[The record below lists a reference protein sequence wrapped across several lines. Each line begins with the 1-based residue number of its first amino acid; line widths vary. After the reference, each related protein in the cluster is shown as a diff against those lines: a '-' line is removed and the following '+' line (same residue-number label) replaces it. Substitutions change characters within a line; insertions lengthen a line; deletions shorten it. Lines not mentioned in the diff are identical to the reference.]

1 MHRHMNLL
9 QRPHQPLQAVGQGNG
24 RGGIGEQEG
33 ARDEHDDSCHHQ
45 HRIFDAFFRDLELP
59 ELHQHVALGV
69 EHIEDGGKHDDDN
82 HRLDTL

>member
-9 QRPHQPLQAVGQGNG
+9 QGTQQPLQTVGQGNG

-45 HRIFDAFFRDLELP
+45 HRIADAVIGNFELP
-59 ELHQHVALGV
+59 HLHQHIALGV
-69 EHIEDGGKHDDDN
+69 EHIEDGGKHDDEN
-82 HRLDTL
+82 HRLDAL